1 MVIFI
6 YYLCIF
12 TIGLFFG
19 LLFTVG
25 IEKGILR
32 FIVTLII
39 TFLIGIILVHV
50 LENDTKNQ
58 QKIWNGGDC
67 TRCADGHYKFT
78 SACKTSA
85 TSEVHY
91 FYTCDNCGYVIEVS
105 SLYSNEN

>member
-12 TIGLFFG
+12 TIALFFG

-39 TFLIGIILVHV
+39 TFLIGIILVYV

-78 SACKTSA
+78 SAYRAS
-85 TSEVHY
+85 SVHY

-105 SLYSNEN
+105 SLYSNKN